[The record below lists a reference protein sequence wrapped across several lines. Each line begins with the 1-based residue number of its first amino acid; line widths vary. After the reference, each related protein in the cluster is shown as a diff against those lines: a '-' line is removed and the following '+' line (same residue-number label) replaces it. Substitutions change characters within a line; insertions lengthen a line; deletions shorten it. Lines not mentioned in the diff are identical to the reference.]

1 MTLAPP
7 KDLEP
12 RGDVKG
18 GSAKTPPGGIS
29 LAKFRKWQSEHAM
42 NQNPETRPIGST
54 PVPDP
59 TVLTTQ
65 QLVAAIAASR
75 EIIETRLDAMD
86 TATQLNKSATDNIPR
101 LINDKVAQLQTLVE
115 EKIAGLM
122 EKFHSIDV
130 QFKERDTRT
139 EQSSKDSKVAV
150 DAALQAAKEAVGE
163 QNKSSALAIA
173 KSEAATNKQLDQI
186 GTLIATGTKALDEKI
201 NDLKGRLDRGEGVKA
216 QAVENK
222 GQQNWLIGVAI
233 AGISLLISLGV
244 LIVLVVNK

>member
-1 MTLAPP
+1 LQCSGGYCTTAFEKGNVKATDMTTSPS
-7 KDLEP
+7 
-12 RGDVKG
+12 G
-18 GSAKTPPGGIS
+18 T
-29 LAKFRKWQSEHAM
+29 
-42 NQNPETRPIGST
+42 T

-59 TVLTTQ
+59 TILTTQ
-65 QLVAAIAASR
+65 QLVAAIAAVR
-75 EIIETRLDAMD
+75 EILETRLDAMD
-86 TATQLNKSATDNIPR
+86 TATNLNKEQMDKIPSM
-101 LINDKVAQLQTLVE
+101 IDDKIRQLRVLVE

-173 KSEAATNKQLDQI
+173 KSEASTNKALDQI
-186 GTLIATGTKALDEKI
+186 GTLITTTNKALDEKI

-222 GQQNWLIGVAI
+222 GQQNWQTSAVI
-233 AGISLLISLGV
+233 AGVSLLISLGV
-244 LIVLVVNK
+244 LIVLVLHK

>member
-1 MTLAPP
+1 MT
-7 KDLEP
+7 KDIDTYP
-12 RGDVKG
+12 R
-18 GSAKTPPGGIS
+18 
-29 LAKFRKWQSEHAM
+29 
-42 NQNPETRPIGST
+42 GST

-59 TVLTTQ
+59 TILTTQ
-65 QLVAAIAASR
+65 QLYREIATSR
-75 EIIETRLDAMD
+75 EILETRLNAMD
-86 TATQLNKSATDNIPR
+86 TATELNKQATDKLP
-101 LINDKVAQLQTLVE
+101 LIIDDKICQLRKLVD
-115 EKIAGLM
+115 EKFSGML

-186 GTLIATGTKALDEKI
+186 GMLITTTNKALDEKI
-201 NDLKGRLDRGEGVKA
+201 NDLKGRLDRGEGQKA

-222 GQQNWLIGVAI
+222 SQNNWMIGAVISAVSLI
-233 AGISLLISLGV
+233 ISLGV
-244 LIVLVVNK
+244 LIVLVLNK